1 MVKGRQDVAAD
12 VELTADDEKLL
23 KALRTA
29 LIEGE
34 ESGKSASFDGD
45 AFLAEMRARNAAKG

>member
-12 VELTADDEKLL
+12 VELTAEKLL

-34 ESGKSASFDGD
+34 ESGKSAAFDGD